1 MNNSPQQSTGFE
13 FLSALKK
20 EILSWPELTAL
31 INQRVAEAI
40 KEKKLEKRLTGKELA
55 EILRISYRTL
65 SKKSDEQLTEQGFR
79 RIRNGYLI
87 TYEKL

>member
-1 MNNSPQQSTGFE
+1 MKTE
-13 FLSALKK
+13 FIEAMKR
-20 EILSWPELTAL
+20 EILSWPELTEL
-31 INQRVAEAI
+31 INERVREAI
-40 KEKKLEKRLTGKELA
+40 KERKIEKRLTGKELA